1 LTPKVGAIPTP
12 CRILI
17 VDDHTDAAESLARLI
32 ELVGHQALAV
42 TDGSLVLGLIERF
55 RPHLLLLDIA
65 MPGMDGWT
73 LGRAIRERHP
83 PDELKMVA
91 VTAFASPDAHV
102 TSRKAGFDAHMV
114 KPLDVRMLEKILEQC
129 FADPMRL
136 PRSPI

>member
-1 LTPKVGAIPTP
+1 
-12 CRILI
+12 
-17 VDDHTDAAESLARLI
+17 
-32 ELVGHQALAV
+32 
-42 TDGSLVLGLIERF
+42 
-55 RPHLLLLDIA
+55 
-65 MPGMDGWT
+65 
-73 LGRAIRERHP
+73 
-83 PDELKMVA
+83 MVA